1 MNKAT
6 AFLAAASVAAISTP
20 AMAQDADDGAFTGLR
35 AEALVGYDISQAG
48 SDVDNEVNENDD
60 QSIDGFTYGVGLGYD
75 FNAGGVILGVE
86 GSLTDS
92 TAKTEFTEGD
102 FEGFGLG
109 NVETGRDL
117 YVGAR
122 VGVLATPDLMV
133 YAKGGYT
140 NARYNLES
148 SFDGTEYRAKIDT
161 DGFRLG
167 AGVEYA
173 LSGNSYAKLEYAYS
187 NYSDAELDF
196 EGDQPDLELGK
207 IDLDRHQIMAGFGFR
222 F

>member
-20 AMAQDADDGAFTGLR
+20 AMAQDANDGTFTGLR

-48 SDVDNEVNENDD
+48 SDVDNEANEDDD

-75 FNAGGVILGVE
+75 FNAGGVILGIE

-92 TAKTEFTEGD
+92 TAKTEFTDGD

-117 YVGAR
+117 YLGAR
-122 VGVLATPDLMV
+122 VGVLASPDLMV

-140 NARYNLES
+140 NARYNIES
-148 SFDGTEYRAKIDT
+148 SFDGNDYRAKIDT

-173 LSGNSYAKLEYAYS
+173 LSGNSYAKLEYSYS
-187 NYSDAELDF
+187 NYGNAELDF
-196 EGDQPDLELGK
+196 EGDQPDVDLAE
-207 IDLDRHQIMAGFGFR
+207 IDLDRHQSMAGFGFR